1 MILMASIYH
10 HIVCAS
16 LILVIYVVLN
26 LFKIQVRSFM
36 QAIGKAV
43 GEGLTGSQDRKVIEK
58 VINSV
63 NISLPINF

>member
-1 MILMASIYH
+1 MASVYH

-26 LFKIQVRSFM
+26 LVKIQTRSFM

-43 GEGLTGSQDRKVIEK
+43 GEGLAGSQDRKIIEK

-63 NISLPINF
+63 TISFSIIF